1 MRKKG
6 KLDNFPLM
14 NRIDRL
20 NALLIHLQSKP
31 RVTLTELEDRFE
43 IGRRTVFRDIRSLMD
58 AGVPIGGDAGE
69 GYFIVDG
76 YHLPPVVFNKEE
88 ASAILIGAKFIE
100 RSADTQ
106 TIEAFEKAM
115 YKIKAVL
122 KYSDKEFLDNLEDRI
137 SIRPSPVPMQKK
149 DSHLA
154 EIQLAIATNRVIS
167 MTYYSHYND
176 STTQR
181 EVEPLGMV
189 FYSSRWHLIAFCRL
203 RQDLRDFRAD
213 RIQKVHVLAEEFNP
227 STHPNYLEFLN
238 DALIG
243 TDAKEVQIIVS
254 SMVARFMGEQ
264 KYFMGFVEET
274 KMGDGRYQMK
284 FVTPRYDYF
293 ASWLMMFGKGVEII
307 APSELQGIAATQAK
321 ELLEHHS
328 APFLTNA

>member
-1 MRKKG
+1 
-6 KLDNFPLM
+6 M

-20 NALLIHLQSKP
+20 NALLIHLQGKP
-31 RVTLTELEDRFE
+31 RVPIGELEDRFE
-43 IGRRTVFRDIRSLMD
+43 VGRRTIFRDIRSLID

-88 ASAILIGAKFIE
+88 ASAILMGAKFIE

-106 TIEAFEKAM
+106 TIDTFNKAM

-137 SIRPSPVPMQKK
+137 AIRPSPVPMQKP

-176 STTQR
+176 STTER

-189 FYSSRWHLIAFCRL
+189 FYSSRWHLIAYCRL
-203 RQDLRDFRAD
+203 RDDLRDFRTD
-213 RIQKVHVLAEEFNP
+213 RIQKVNVLPEEFDP
-227 STHPNYLEFLN
+227 DRHPNYLEFLSV
-238 DALIG
+238 ALLG
-243 TDAKEVQIIVS
+243 TDAKEAVIRTS
-254 SMVARFMGEQ
+254 AMVARFMGEQ
-264 KYFMGFVEET
+264 KYYMGFAEE
-274 KMGDGRYQMK
+274 KKLEDGRYEMK

-293 ASWLMMFGKGVEII
+293 AHWLMMYGNQVEII
-307 APSELQGIAATQAK
+307 SPSELQGKAATMAK

-328 APFLTNA
+328 APFLVKT